1 MQTGGVS
8 IGPEALTHAVREP
21 AADPAGAL
29 VLLHGRGTN
38 EHDLVPLLEVLDPER
53 RLLGV
58 TPRAP
63 LTLPPGGQHWYVSVG
78 IPRPDPASFHAAMN
92 VVPAWL
98 DALLENNGLDH
109 ERLVLGGFSQ
119 GAVMSY
125 AIGLAA
131 GRPRPHGLL
140 CLSGFMPEVPDFE
153 LDMSGL
159 DGYPVAL
166 GHGTYDPII
175 GVEWGHQARERFTDA
190 GADVTWRESPMPHS
204 VDPDY
209 LGELAGWLERLL
221 PG

>member
-1 MQTGGVS
+1 MDPGS
-8 IGPEALTHAVREP
+8 DALKHVARSP
-21 AADPAGAL
+21 AGDPVGAL

-38 EHDLVPLLEVLDPER
+38 EHDLLPLLEVLDPQR

-78 IPRPDPASFHAAMN
+78 IPRPDPASFHAAMD
-92 VVPAWL
+92 VVPGWL
-98 DALLENNGLDH
+98 DALLAEHGLDH

-125 AIGLAA
+125 AIGLGA
-131 GRPRPHGLL
+131 GRPRPRGLL

-153 LDMSGL
+153 LDLGGL
-159 DGYPVAL
+159 EGYPVAL
-166 GHGTYDPII
+166 GHGTYDPVI
-175 GVEWGHQARERFTDA
+175 GVEWGHQARDRLTEA

-209 LGELAGWLERLL
+209 LSELAGWIERLL
-221 PG
+221 PGDS